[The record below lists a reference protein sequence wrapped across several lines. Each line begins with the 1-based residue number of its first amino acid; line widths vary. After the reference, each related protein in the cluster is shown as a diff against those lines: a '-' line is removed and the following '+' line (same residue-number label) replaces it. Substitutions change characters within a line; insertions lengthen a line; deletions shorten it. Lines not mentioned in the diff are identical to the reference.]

1 MIDATRFRELWE
13 AYCTHSANLKSAEE
27 AGTELETDYIDE
39 KEARQLLGSFLF
51 SHAAE
56 LLAENERLIRIETA
70 ARNYFVLY
78 CQDEAADD
86 GPEMTGC
93 GQSQHESAKMLR
105 AALNQEPG
113 Q

>member
-39 KEARQLLGSFLF
+39 EEARQLLGSFLF

-93 GQSQHESAKMLR
+93 GQLQHESAKMLR
-105 AALNQEPG
+105 AALRETG